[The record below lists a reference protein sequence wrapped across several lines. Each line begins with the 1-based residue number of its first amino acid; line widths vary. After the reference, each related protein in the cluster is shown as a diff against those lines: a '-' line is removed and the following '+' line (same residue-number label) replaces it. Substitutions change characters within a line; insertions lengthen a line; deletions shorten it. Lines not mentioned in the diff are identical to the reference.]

1 MSVPAIEEVERIVMV
16 AAERP
21 RRGVLDRL
29 LRLSGSVR
37 VGITLLALLGI
48 ACMIGMLVMQQNVDG
63 FADYYAELTPAKKMI
78 FGSLGFFNIYY
89 SWYFNALLA
98 AVSLNIVIATLDRLP
113 KILPYFSRPAST
125 VPLRWLRE
133 QRNSASVTL
142 GAAPDETEATIG
154 EAFLDAGWGKP
165 VRSERRG
172 ITYFFAEK
180 GRWNRLAFCAVH
192 VALLTIFLGGFLT
205 AQLGSSGSLPLYPGQ
220 TTNLIFDTAFDLDR
234 TRQITKQLPFDIT
247 CTDLEQRL
255 IRSDGPLSA
264 SNTID
269 WITRF
274 TIRDET
280 GVHAAEV
287 GMNRPFDHRGYRFF
301 QGSFVPIGRARSIRL
316 TATKGANGTTEE
328 VTIKRSGTA
337 ELADGTRLIF
347 SEFRGDFSLGPEDP
361 NEDTTSYP
369 NPAAIIHV
377 APPGGGL
384 ETAIVFGSEMA
395 DVPEARKPV
404 GGYTFQMLDFER
416 VSQQHVLAVQRDPGS
431 TVVYI
436 GFALLTLTL
445 AGVFGFSHR
454 RVWAAIEQTNEGN
467 IEVTLGGHTNRNP
480 NGFDEQFE
488 KLRATIGR
496 QRTEEN
502 E

>member
-1 MSVPAIEEVERIVMV
+1 MV

-21 RRGVLDRL
+21 RRGMLDRL

-37 VGITLLALLGI
+37 IGITLLAQLGL

-63 FADYYAELTPAKKMI
+63 FADYYAELTPAKKVI

-133 QRNSASVTL
+133 QRNTGQIHIQQSRD
-142 GAAPDETEATIG
+142 AAAEKVEA
-154 EAFLDAGWGKP
+154 AFTKAGWGKP
-165 VRSERRG
+165 LRSVRNG
-172 ITYFFAEK
+172 TLFLFAEK

-301 QGSFVPIGRARSIRL
+301 QASFVPIGRARTVRMAVTNAS
-316 TATKGANGTTEE
+316 TGATEE
-328 VTIKRSGTA
+328 VTLERDGTHQ
-337 ELADGTRLIF
+337 LADGTKLIF
-347 SEFRGDFSLGPEDP
+347 NEFRGDFVIGPEDP

>member
-1 MSVPAIEEVERIVMV
+1 MV
-16 AAERP
+16 AGERP

-37 VGITLLALLGI
+37 VGNTLLALLGL

-142 GAAPDETEATIG
+142 GAAPDDAAAAIEN
-154 EAFLDAGWGKP
+154 AFMKAGWGKP
-165 VRSERRG
+165 VRSERKG

-205 AQLGSSGSLPLYPGQ
+205 AQLGSNGNLPLYPGQ

-234 TRQITKQLPFDIT
+234 MRQITKQLPFEVT
-247 CTDLEQRL
+247 CTDIEQRL
-255 IRSDGPLSA
+255 IRHDGPLTA
-264 SNTID
+264 NNTID

-280 GVHAAEV
+280 GVHTAEV

-301 QGSFVPIGRARSIRL
+301 QASFVPIGRARTVRMAVTNAS
-316 TATKGANGTTEE
+316 TGATEE
-328 VTIKRSGTA
+328 VKLERDGTHQ
-337 ELADGTRLIF
+337 LADGTKLIF
-347 SEFRGDFSLGPEDP
+347 SVFRGDFVIGPEDP
-361 NEDTTSYP
+361 DEDTTSYP

-384 ETAIVFGSEMA
+384 ESATVFGTEMA
-395 DVPEARKPV
+395 DIPAANKPY
-404 GGYTFQMLDFER
+404 GGYTFRMLDFER
-416 VSQQHVLAVQRDPGS
+416 VSHQHVLAVQRDPGS

-454 RVWAAIEQTNEGN
+454 RVWAAIEQTIEGN
-467 IEVTLGGHTNRNP
+467 SEVTLGGHTNRNP

-488 KLRATIGR
+488 KLRATIGQ